1 MKRMILALGIGT
13 VLGYFLKQQ
22 LDQYQN
28 VSPEK
33 ALNKA
38 KDAFRK
44 VGPISG
50 SWIYMKPEQIEKN
63 GLLYD
68 AYRGGVTRNV
78 DGENIQ
84 YEFFTDAETGTV
96 IDVIKS

>member
-1 MKRMILALGIGT
+1 MILALGIGT